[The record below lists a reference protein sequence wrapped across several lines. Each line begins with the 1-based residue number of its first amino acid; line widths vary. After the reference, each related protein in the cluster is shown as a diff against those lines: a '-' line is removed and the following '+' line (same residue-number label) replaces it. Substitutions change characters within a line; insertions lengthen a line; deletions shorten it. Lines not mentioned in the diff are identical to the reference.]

1 MEPNMDWKT
10 TPTRSSVLIL
20 IVVAVMFGAI
30 ARWKMTTSE
39 QPRMTRD
46 VASAAPVLT
55 PAVRPERNPDRE
67 AYFGETH
74 QHTSWSFD
82 AYIFGNHVTGPA
94 DSYKYF
100 KGETIKH
107 PLGYDIKIDTPMDF
121 AGVTD
126 HSEYVGTV
134 RLANDPSSPISK
146 LPIAQ
151 KLVVHD
157 AADIQRIYLWLG
169 TAMIE
174 GKAVKEL
181 LVPSVV
187 RTVWEENN
195 KAADAANEPGKFT
208 AFCSYEWTSTPDF
221 RNMHRNVFFKECRKV
236 PEAPFSSVD
245 SSHPEDL
252 WKWMDAQRKAG
263 NELLAISHNANLS
276 DGHMYPIDVDSY
288 GRPIDAAWAESR
300 DRNERLIEIKQ
311 IKGQSETHPVLSPT
325 DEFANYEV
333 LSYLLGNPD
342 GRFDHIVGSYARQA
356 LKDGIAMQD
365 TKGYNPYKFGV
376 VGASDSHNTGTPYR
390 QDNFYGGHAHLDGTI
405 ESRMAGHLFAGLDT
419 RLENP
424 AGLAGVWAEE
434 NTRAS
439 IFEAMQ
445 RKETFAVSGPHIKL
459 RFFGG
464 WEYKAD
470 GLSDKDWV
478 KTGYKEGVP
487 MGSDLKSEHGKAP
500 TFIVWAVK
508 DPTSGNLDRI
518 QIIKG
523 WTKNGQSFE
532 KIFDV
537 VWSGDRKPDKFT
549 GRVGSVGN
557 TVDLVNATY
566 TNAIGS
572 TELKTVWTDPEF
584 DASLHAFYYARA
596 LEIPTPRWTTIQ
608 AHTLGVPIPDTVA
621 ATVQERAWSS
631 PIWYT
636 PSEEDRKKAKPGIS
650 VAGILKSGGVAL
662 TDAQLRALVVGKAL
676 WVRNTVTGG
685 IFKVVYDKAGQAVIF
700 HVGRTAVLPSEV
712 GNVYQSGYQGISTA
726 YTIQNGKIVS
736 TVANSP
742 FEVTVYKVGDKHLA
756 ARSNEFGFANYEIMA
771 KPPDNLVDVG
781 KEVHIPPEADKGV
794 Q

>member
-1 MEPNMDWKT
+1 
-10 TPTRSSVLIL
+10 
-20 IVVAVMFGAI
+20 
-30 ARWKMTTSE
+30 
-39 QPRMTRD
+39 
-46 VASAAPVLT
+46 
-55 PAVRPERNPDRE
+55 
-67 AYFGETH
+67 
-74 QHTSWSFD
+74 
-82 AYIFGNHVTGPA
+82 
-94 DSYKYF
+94 
-100 KGETIKH
+100 
-107 PLGYDIKIDTPMDF
+107 
-121 AGVTD
+121 
-126 HSEYVGTV
+126 
-134 RLANDPSSPISK
+134 
-146 LPIAQ
+146 
-151 KLVVHD
+151 
-157 AADIQRIYLWLG
+157 
-169 TAMIE
+169 
-174 GKAVKEL
+174 
-181 LVPSVV
+181 
-187 RTVWEENN
+187 
-195 KAADAANEPGKFT
+195 
-208 AFCSYEWTSTPDF
+208 
-221 RNMHRNVFFKECRKV
+221 VFFKECRKV

-470 GLSDKDWV
+470 DLSDKDWV

-566 TNAIGS
+566 TNTIGS

-636 PSEEDRKKAKPGIS
+636 PSEEDRKKAKPGTS